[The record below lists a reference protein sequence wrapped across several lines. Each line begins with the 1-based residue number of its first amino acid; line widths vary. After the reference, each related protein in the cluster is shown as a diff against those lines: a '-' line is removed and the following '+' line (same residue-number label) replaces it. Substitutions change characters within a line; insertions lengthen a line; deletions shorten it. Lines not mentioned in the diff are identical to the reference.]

1 MQIVNFHES
10 NSNGIVYAAHDRGVI
25 ACWQI
30 CNDRRLPWVTR
41 CVATVLDFLHLV
53 MGDNPADYRSLPV
66 IIAADQSAGAIVQ
79 FQCRI
84 SQRIGNSILTEL
96 RANGTNNHSLWCSRL
111 DDNPAYH
118 HVVACLHKGPSTDIA
133 EDRIGTGAKIVHFR
147 ESNSSGAVHS
157 THDRSVV
164 ARWQVCDDS
173 RFPCVTR
180 CMAAVQDITNLIVGD
195 NPADDRRLPVIV
207 RGNQS
212 AAAIVQFQCWVSQR
226 TGNVIWRRT
235 KLRTNGANNHPFG
248 GRTLH
253 DKTTNHHVVSRL
265 NRDASGNVAELCT
278 VCCSVEPVHLIG
290 IRRVGATSCSPAA
303 PTSADAEAAT
313 RILPGG
319 SVIRC
324 DRAIAPAPFALSA
337 KGNVGLDLNPVGAG
351 AEHSRTRQVYGERTA
366 VLLDWLMSRAVDL
379 RARKASVVGIKKYI
393 PIDGWSHSKKIRAIS
408 VDRLH
413 IPSLTCRH
421 DKVVGQIGTGSR
433 KVGECR
439 RHGDVGSGVIVLV
452 VEDCLRRARWRWSEH
467 NVCAKPC
474 TGELRNLRDTR

>member
-10 NSNGIVYAAHDRGVI
+10 NSNGIVYAAHDRSVI

-41 CVATVLDFLHLV
+41 CVAAVLDFLHLV
-53 MGDNPADYRSLPV
+53 
-66 IIAADQSAGAIVQ
+66 
-79 FQCRI
+79 
-84 SQRIGNSILTEL
+84 
-96 RANGTNNHSLWCSRL
+96 
-111 DDNPAYH
+111 
-118 HVVACLHKGPSTDIA
+118 
-133 EDRIGTGAKIVHFR
+133 
-147 ESNSSGAVHS
+147 
-157 THDRSVV
+157 
-164 ARWQVCDDS
+164 
-173 RFPCVTR
+173 
-180 CMAAVQDITNLIVGD
+180 VGD

-207 RGNQS
+207 RGNHS
-212 AAAIVQFQCWVSQR
+212 AAAIVQFQCWVSQH

-235 KLRTNGANNHPFG
+235 KLRTNGANNHPFW

-253 DKTTNHHVVSRL
+253 DKTANHHVVARL
-265 NRDASGNVAELCT
+265 NKGARGDVAELCT
-278 VCCSVEPVHLIG
+278 VCCPVEPVHLIG
-290 IRRVGATSCSPAA
+290 LRRVGATSCSPAA
-303 PTSADAEAAT
+303 PTWAGPEAAT
-313 RILPGG
+313 RIPPGG

-324 DRAIAPAPFALSA
+324 DRAIAPAPFAVSA
-337 KGNVGLDLNPVGAG
+337 KGHVGLDLNPVGAG

-379 RARKASVVGIKKYI
+379 RARKAGVVGIKKYI
-393 PIDGWSHSKKIRAIS
+393 PIDGWSHSKEIRAIS

-439 RHGDVGSGVIVLV
+439 RRGDVGSGVIVLV

-467 NVCAKPC
+467 NVCAKSC
-474 TGELRNLRDTR
+474 SGELRNLRDT

>member
-10 NSNGIVYAAHDRGVI
+10 NSNSIVYAAYDRGVI

-66 IIAADQSAGAIVQ
+66 IIAADQSAAAIVQ

-84 SQRIGNSILTEL
+84 SQR
-96 RANGTNNHSLWCSRL
+96 
-111 DDNPAYH
+111 
-118 HVVACLHKGPSTDIA
+118 
-133 EDRIGTGAKIVHFR
+133 
-147 ESNSSGAVHS
+147 
-157 THDRSVV
+157 
-164 ARWQVCDDS
+164 
-173 RFPCVTR
+173 
-180 CMAAVQDITNLIVGD
+180 
-195 NPADDRRLPVIV
+195 
-207 RGNQS
+207 
-212 AAAIVQFQCWVSQR
+212 
-226 TGNVIWRRT
+226 TGNFIWRRT

-379 RARKASVVGIKKYI
+379 R
-393 PIDGWSHSKKIRAIS
+393 H
-408 VDRLH
+408 
-413 IPSLTCRH
+413 
-421 DKVVGQIGTGSR
+421 
-433 KVGECR
+433 
-439 RHGDVGSGVIVLV
+439 
-452 VEDCLRRARWRWSEH
+452 
-467 NVCAKPC
+467 
-474 TGELRNLRDTR
+474 